1 MADAPLVQPQAY
13 TADGKA
19 IAPQDVP
26 AAVASGNAFFQ
37 QGAKILARSSEG
49 RLITVAPEDAA
60 HPGVKV
66 LAPEEVAAINEKR
79 VYGRGFGNEAK
90 AFGAGAARAASLGLS
105 DVAARAIGG
114 EEAASSLEALKRQN
128 PISSGAGEAAGIVA
142 PALLT
147 GGGAALAE
155 GAEAGSAAAGIGS
168 GLATA
173 GKVLGAPMRAVGA
186 VGEAVGGL
194 ASGGLEAAGVGSSL
208 AGRVASKAISLGA
221 SGATEGAIFGAG
233 QTLSDSALKGDPLT
247 TEALAAGMG
256 QGALF
261 GGVLG
266 AGIGAAGELGGAV
279 LGKLPTS
286 EKLDEMATGFARK
299 QLGRDFENVGKG
311 QSREVAEGWKDASA
325 GMLLERKIA
334 EGPNAGKTVFEAS
347 TKPQDIA
354 DNIGQLRRDIGAE
367 IGATREKAAAIME
380 ANPTVAPDV
389 EKLLAD
395 GDALVKSLRKQG
407 VSGAMSQARA
417 AERELK
423 LLRQKIAEVGGE
435 EVSAESASLK
445 RVNELGVENA
455 DFNRDP
461 GSMRDMRVLRE
472 GYAGATPEEAQA
484 IALGKRPTM
493 NDSQPFK
500 PVSVH
505 IEADGQIHLNDG
517 RHRLLAA
524 QEAGADKILA
534 KIRTYDAEGNIISEE
549 VGPVSIKP
557 AVAAAPPAADTYR
570 AITEWQQN
578 LEAQLNPKGVA
589 KSMQAIAVKNQAALK
604 RVSDL
609 TNNFLKDTTAQAL
622 TAAGEDGSVVAQLHR
637 DYAGALSMQ
646 QAAEKEAG
654 RVAKN
659 RHVSLT
665 DHMLGIGAALTH
677 MASGNA
683 GALATMALGGAA
695 AIGNKIVRE
704 QGNAIA
710 AQIARRAARM
720 TSLVDGAAR
729 SLSGVGEKV
738 LPSATRA
745 VIEAERPAPY
755 RPSTQTEL
763 KANFAEVRGRLQELQ
778 NPQHQQAQLVHATGK
793 IQTAYPEVASALSQQ
808 LLRAQAYLASQ
819 LPQPR
824 GGSQLSP
831 LAREASVA
839 PREMQKFLSKVNAVM
854 EPEAVIADIARGKL
868 DSDAVEALE
877 QVYPETFKAMQTTTL
892 QYLSAN
898 KDEIPYSRRVHV
910 SVVMKIP
917 GDSSLGLRFAG
928 LQSAI
933 GEMDKPLQQGQK
945 PQGGPAMPRLKGPTM
960 RPGESMT
967 LPSAHAPGQ
976 R

>member
-128 PISSGAGEAAGIVA
+128 PISSGAGEVAGIVA

-423 LLRQKIAEVGGE
+423 LLRQKIAETTTEIPGGFEVNVGAFE
-435 EVSAESASLK
+435 KSSMRAESSEYMRNHSAEEAN
-445 RVNELGVENA
+445 RLGLPRIEIY
-455 DFNRDP
+455 
-461 GSMRDMRVLRE
+461 E
-472 GYAGATPEEAQA
+472 GE
-484 IALGKRPTM
+484 RPA
-493 NDSQPFK
+493 
-500 PVSVH
+500 V
-505 IEADGQIHLNDG
+505 ADG
-517 RHRLLAA
+517 RHRMQAA
-524 QEAGADKILA
+524 IDRGESS
-534 KIRTYDAEGNIISEE
+534 IRANVVRLDREGNVVSEQLQPIRL
-549 VGPVSIKP
+549 VDSGP
-557 AVAAAPPAADTYR
+557 AVERGNWSHTSIRELPAQPSPPTVDTYR
-570 AITEWQQN
+570 ALLDWHN
-578 LEAQLNPKGVA
+578 DLEAQLNPKGVA

-622 TAAGEDGSVVAQLHR
+622 TAAGEDGAIVAQLHR

-646 QAAEKEAG
+646 QAAEKEAK
-654 RVAKN
+654 RVASN
-659 RHVSLT
+659 RRVSLT

-710 AQIARRAARM
+710 ARIARRAARM

-729 SLSGVGEKV
+729 SLSGVSEKV

-831 LAREASVA
+831 LAREASVP

-868 DSDAVEALE
+868 DSDAVAALE
-877 QVYPETFKAMQTTTL
+877 QVYPETFKSMQTTTL

-945 PQGGPAMPRLKGPTM
+945 LQGGPAMPRLKGPAM
-960 RPGESMT
+960 KPGEDMT